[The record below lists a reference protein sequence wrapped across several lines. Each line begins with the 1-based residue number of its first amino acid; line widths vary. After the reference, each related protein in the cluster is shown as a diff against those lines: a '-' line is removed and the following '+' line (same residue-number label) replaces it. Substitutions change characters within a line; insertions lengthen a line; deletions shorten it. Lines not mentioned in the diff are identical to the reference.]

1 MSSDSNNQPKKPIM
15 TKKKPEF
22 VVVRKVQGE
31 LIAQVMK
38 THLESEGIPVLL
50 QYESAGIVYGLTV
63 DGLGQVKILVPQE
76 FAEEAEK
83 ILEEDTS
90 PEQP

>member
-1 MSSDSNNQPKKPIM
+1 MA
-15 TKKKPEF
+15 KKKSDF

-76 FAEEAEK
+76 FAAEAEK

>member
-1 MSSDSNNQPKKPIM
+1 MA
-15 TKKKPEF
+15 KKKSDF

-38 THLESEGIPVLL
+38 AHLESEGIPVLL

-76 FAEEAEK
+76 FAAEAEQ

-90 PEQP
+90 QEQP